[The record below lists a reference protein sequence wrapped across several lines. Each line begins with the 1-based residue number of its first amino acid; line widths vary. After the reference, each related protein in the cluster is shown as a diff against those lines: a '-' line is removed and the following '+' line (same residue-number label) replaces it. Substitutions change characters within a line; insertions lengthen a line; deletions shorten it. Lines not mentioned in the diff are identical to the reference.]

1 MMEFIPWGL
10 QIVLAM
16 FPESS
21 SQKNV
26 VKYYPLVEQALNDA
40 GLIDVKMK
48 LVAYATIRAETA
60 GFRPIEE
67 DESRLNTLRPVD
79 VSNISD
85 SQLRD
90 IGNVMTTLVSQ
101 YRLDNKFGLY
111 DYRNRGS
118 LGNNAHGDGEKYK
131 GRGFIQLT
139 GKGNYTDFSKLLSLP
154 DLLTNP
160 DRALEPEIAARILA
174 AFIKKARTKIQKA
187 ILLDDL
193 KAARRAVNGGEHGL
207 DRFLEAYN
215 RGNQLVFPSDRR
227 QGMTA

>member
-1 MMEFIPWGL
+1 MEFVPWGL
-10 QIVLAM
+10 QVVLAM

-26 VKYYPLVEQALNDA
+26 VKYFPLVEQALNDA
-40 GLIDVKMK
+40 GLTDLKMK
-48 LVAYATIRAETA
+48 LIAYATIRAETA

-67 DESRLNTLRPVD
+67 YESKLNTLRPVD
-79 VSNISD
+79 VSNIAD
-85 SQLRD
+85 PQLRD
-90 IGNVMTTLVSQ
+90 IGNVMTALVSE

-118 LGNNAHGDGEKYK
+118 LGNNAHGDGERYK

-139 GKGNYTDFSKLLSLP
+139 GKANYADFSKLLSLP

-174 AFIKKARTKIQKA
+174 AFVKRAGRKIQEA
-187 ILLDDL
+187 ILSNDL

-207 DRFLEAYN
+207 DRFLEAYD
-215 RGNQLVFPSDRR
+215 RGSKLAFPNDRR
-227 QGMTA
+227 QGIIA